1 MSGSKTKTVSGSLA
15 AALAMALCACG
26 GGGGVTP
33 APLPTPTPTPV
44 PPPRVVSQGSTGMEA
59 GMIGRTVFTT
69 TLSGRLD
76 ATVNW
81 TFVEDDV
88 DVYVARG
95 ECTFEQFFAD
105 QCVEAG
111 FSESETAKPEVVTV
125 QGAAPGSYTLFIG
138 NVGPRDESL
147 SWQVVLTPGA
157 AATAF
162 SMPASSPSRAPAR
175 LRTLR
180 AGEALGQ

>member
-1 MSGSKTKTVSGSLA
+1 MSGMDKTKWMPRSLA
-15 AALAMALCACG
+15 ATLALALCAC

-44 PPPRVVSQGSTGMEA
+44 PPPRVVSQGSTGLEA

-81 TFVEDDV
+81 TFVEDDL

-95 ECTFEQFFAD
+95 ECTFEQFFGD
-105 QCVEAG
+105 QCPPAG
-111 FSESETAKPEVVTV
+111 FSESETAKPEMVTV
-125 QGAAPGSYTLFIG
+125 QGAAPGSYTLFVG
-138 NVGPRDESL
+138 NLGPRDESL

-157 AATAF
+157 ASA
-162 SMPASSPSRAPAR
+162 ASSVGASFPSRQPSR
-175 LRTLR
+175 LRALR
-180 AGEALGQ
+180 AGETFRR

>member
-1 MSGSKTKTVSGSLA
+1 MSGLKTKMVSGSLA
-15 AALAMALCACG
+15 ATLALALSAC

-44 PPPRVVSQGSTGMEA
+44 PPPRVVSHGSIGLEA
-59 GMIGRTVFTT
+59 GMVLRTVFTT

-81 TFVEDDV
+81 TFVEDDL
-88 DVYVARG
+88 DVYVTPG
-95 ECTFEQFFAD
+95 VCTFEQFFGG
-105 QCVEAG
+105 QCPPAG
-111 FSESETAKPEVVTV
+111 FSESETAKPEAVTV
-125 QGAAPGSYTLFIG
+125 QGAAPGSYTLFVG
-138 NVGPRDESL
+138 NLGPRDESL

-162 SMPASSPSRAPAR
+162 SMPASSPSRTPAR
-175 LRTLR
+175 LRALR
-180 AGEALGQ
+180 AGEDLGQ